1 MASPPISGTF
11 NFYPFFFFSFF
22 GKIIR
27 VFWFIA
33 IPPIV
38 LNIQIYRFDRL
49 VWLCYMEEEGE
60 ERFFGLLH
68 PGEKKKEGKQRFAT
82 IAFSSSFVSRV
93 DVLAFLGC
101 WFASGA
107 LEFLL

>member
-68 PGEKKKEGKQRFAT
+68 PGEKKKKRKTEICYNCFFLFICVEGRCVG
-82 IAFSSSFVSRV
+82 IS
-93 DVLAFLGC
+93 
-101 WFASGA
+101 W
-107 LEFLL
+107 LLVCIRGT